1 MYKYLLVE
9 GLLEKDDPTDGFD
22 PLFVTRE
29 EQLTELPPVQNVYTV
44 FIKLIAESCTQC
56 TVFITWIAESFQFYY
71 CNEYTVKTQKNIL
84 LCNYLYNEGK
94 GPL

>member
-9 GLLEKDDPTDGFD
+9 GLFEKDDPTDGFD
-22 PLFVTRE
+22 PLFVTGE
-29 EQLTELPPVQNVYTV
+29 EQLTELAPVHR
-44 FIKLIAESCTQC
+44 C